1 MKAFFITFICIF
13 FLFNPAIYAE
23 EPTPQKIKEA
33 KQECERASK
42 VFDIQEDEKQDYLDS
57 CVDEFL
63 LAIVEENDGGIEVAD
78 GDEDPSKL

>member
-1 MKAFFITFICIF
+1 MKAFFITLICVF

-23 EPTPQKIKEA
+23 EPTPQKIEEA
-33 KQECERASK
+33 SQECERASK

-63 LAIVEENDGGIEVAD
+63 LANSEENDGGIEVAD
-78 GDEDPSKL
+78 EEGSPSSM